1 MPEIIIMG
9 LSGDSKV
16 LPLTATKIEIINAI
30 LKTAKEDKTEEP
42 KNLTNRATTKGEGGR
57 AYP

>member
-16 LPLTATKIEIINAI
+16 LPMTATKIEIINAI
-30 LKTAKEDKTEEP
+30 LKTAKEDKTEETP
-42 KNLTNRATTKGEGGR
+42 TEKGK
-57 AYP
+57 

>member
-42 KNLTNRATTKGEGGR
+42 PTEKGK
-57 AYP
+57 